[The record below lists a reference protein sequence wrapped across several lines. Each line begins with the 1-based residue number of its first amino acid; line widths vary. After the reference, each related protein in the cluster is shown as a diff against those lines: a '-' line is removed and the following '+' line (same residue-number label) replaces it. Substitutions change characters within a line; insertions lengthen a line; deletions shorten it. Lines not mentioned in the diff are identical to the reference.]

1 MSGILSIVR
10 NLLLALGSAGAV
22 AGLFTEEQWATI
34 VSALLIV
41 VSAVWKI
48 VERKRRAHPAA

>member
-22 AGLFTEEQWATI
+22 AGIFTEEQWATI
-34 VSALLIV
+34 VSAALIV

>member
-22 AGLFTEEQWATI
+22 AGIFTEEQWATI

-48 VERKRRAHPAA
+48 VERKRHQAAGE

>member
-22 AGLFTEEQWATI
+22 AGIFTEEQWATI

-48 VERKRRAHPAA
+48 IERKRHQAAGE

>member
-22 AGLFTEEQWATI
+22 AGIFTEEQWATI

-48 VERKRRAHPAA
+48 VERKRRTQLAE

>member
-22 AGLFTEEQWATI
+22 AGIFTEEQWATI

-41 VSAVWKI
+41 VSTVWKI
-48 VERKRRAHPAA
+48 IERKRRAQPAA